1 MFNKTSNLT
10 QYKKMPFQGIL
21 SEGCTIEGKLEA
33 NGNFRILGKVIG
45 DILEANGGIGML
57 LIDRSAHIQ
66 GNIYWANLI
75 IVGTVDG
82 NIFASGSVE
91 IYPSA
96 IIRGDIQC
104 KQLNVHPEAKVNGRL
119 SCFDPDQ
126 KLANNLQAVSININQ
141 SFA

>member
-1 MFNKTSNLT
+1 
-10 QYKKMPFQGIL
+10 MPFQGIL
-21 SEGCTIEGKLEA
+21 GEGSTIEGKLEA
-33 NGNFRILGKVIG
+33 NGNFRILGKITG
-45 DILEANGGIGML
+45 DILEADGGIGIL
-57 LIDRSAHIQ
+57 VIDKSAHIQ

-104 KQLNVHPEAKVNGRL
+104 KQLNIHPEAKVNGRL
-119 SCFDPDQ
+119 NCFDPDQ
-126 KLANNLQAVSININQ
+126 KLADNLQTVSINTNQ
-141 SFA
+141 SFV

>member
-1 MFNKTSNLT
+1 
-10 QYKKMPFQGIL
+10 MPFRGIL
-21 SEGCTIEGKLEA
+21 GENCTIEGNSES
-33 NGNFRILGKVIG
+33 NGNFRILGKVTG
-45 DILEANGGIGML
+45 DILGDDGML
-57 LIDRSAHIQ
+57 VIDKSAHIQ

-75 IVGTVDG
+75 IVGAVDS

-119 SCFDPDQ
+119 SCIDPDQ
-126 KLANNLQAVSININQ
+126 KLADNLQAVSININQ

>member
-1 MFNKTSNLT
+1 MFNKTSRLT
-10 QYKKMPFQGIL
+10 DYKKMPFQCIL
-21 SEGCTIEGKLEA
+21 GESCTIEGKLEV
-33 NGNFRILGKVIG
+33 NGNFRIMGRVLG
-45 DILEANGGIGML
+45 DIVEADGGIGIL
-57 LIDRSAHIQ
+57 VIDKPAHIQ

-104 KQLNVHPEAKVNGRL
+104 KQLNIHPEDKVNGRL

-126 KLANNLQAVSININQ
+126 KLADNLQTVPINTNQ